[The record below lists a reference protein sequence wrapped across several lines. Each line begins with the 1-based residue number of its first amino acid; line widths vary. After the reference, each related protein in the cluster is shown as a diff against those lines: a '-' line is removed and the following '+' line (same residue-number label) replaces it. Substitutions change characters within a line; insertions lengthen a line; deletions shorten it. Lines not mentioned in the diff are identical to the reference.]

1 MSYESATYVNQLDK
15 NLPRGSDSVSEGDI
29 HLRTI
34 KEVLKNSFPNVDSEV
49 NAIHSGPTAPDLH
62 SAGTVWFDTSSGL
75 VKMRDKTDSEWLNMA
90 HGEAGG
96 LGSILKMD
104 LHDSPGVSKRNNSM
118 ELVYSITITPL
129 SPTSTFIISSSGF
142 ASAWGYNSSQTVFTQ
157 FRDDTS
163 DVNISGEKPVVGYQ
177 HVDDGGNFEIKCGY
191 STKDRYP
198 NHPAG
203 PFELGLYARCVDG
216 SPGDGGYGLQGI
228 TTELLEVE

>member
-34 KEVLKNSFPNVDSEV
+34 KEVLKNSFPNVDTPV
-49 NAIHSGPTAPDLH
+49 NAIHTGDTAPDLH

-104 LHDSPGVSKRNNSM
+104 WLTWSGINLRNNAM
-118 ELVYSITITPL
+118 QLVKDFTITPL
-129 SPTSTFIISSSGF
+129 SPTSTFIFSMTGY
-142 ASAWGYNSSQTVFTQ
+142 AAAWGYTSAQTAFAQ
-157 FRDDTS
+157 FKDDTS
-163 DVNISGEKPVVGYQ
+163 GVDIGGEKPIVGFQ
-177 HVDDGGNFEIKCGY
+177 HVDDGGNFEIKCAFA
-191 STKDRYP
+191 TKDRYP

-203 PFELGLYARCVDG
+203 PFELGLYARCADG
-216 SPGDGGYGLQGI
+216 NPGNGGYGLQDI
-228 TTELLEVE
+228 TIEVLEIE

>member
-15 NLPRGSDSVSEGDI
+15 NLPKGSDSVSEGDI

-49 NAIHSGPTAPDLH
+49 NAIHSGHTAPDLH

-96 LGSILKMD
+96 LGSILKI
-104 LHDSPGVSKRNNSM
+104 HFYNWSGTSSSRNSSM
-118 ELVYSITITPL
+118 ELLKDFTVTPL
-129 SPTSTFIISSSGF
+129 SPTSTFVISLSGW
-142 ASAWGYNSSQTVFTQ
+142 ASAWGYTAAQTTYIQ
-157 FRDDTS
+157 FKDDTTGV
-163 DVNISGEKPVVGYQ
+163 DITAEKPVVGFQ
-177 HVDDGGNFEIKCGY
+177 HVDDGGNFEIKNAF
-191 STKDRYP
+191 STRDRYP

-203 PFELGLYARCVDG
+203 PFELGFYARCGDG
-216 SPGDGGYGLQGI
+216 TDGGYAIENLDI
-228 TTELLEVE
+228 ELLEVE

>member
-34 KEVLKNSFPNVDSEV
+34 KEVLKNSFPNVDTPV

-96 LGSILKMD
+96 LGSILKIHFD
-104 LHDSPGVSKRNNSM
+104 TWSGASFRNSSM
-118 ELVYSITITPL
+118 QLVKNFTVTPL
-129 SPTSTFIISSSGF
+129 SPTSTFVISLSGW
-142 ASAWGYNSSQTVFTQ
+142 ATVWGQLTSQYTFIQ
-157 FRDDTS
+157 FKDDTTGV
-163 DVNISGEKPVVGYQ
+163 DITPEKLIIGFN
-177 HVDDGGNFEIKCGY
+177 HVDDGGNFEIKT
-191 STKDRYP
+191 SFATKDRYP

-203 PFELGLYARCVDG
+203 PFELGLYSKCA
-216 SPGDGGYGLQGI
+216 DGGSGGYELREI
-228 TTELLEVE
+228 TVELLEVE